1 MQKIRCPRC
10 GVVNLEKFVTYPQC
24 AGCGSTLPSPRESP
38 LPFWRR
44 PLGASL
50 WVSVIGIAMV
60 GIVIATSFL
69 SSPPE
74 NEAQLVIYGNMPQR
88 VQLQQTVIINLTIDA
103 VGESSSQQR
112 ALLQNVKV
120 RLPRTLFKKFAFVSL
135 EPKPDTITS
144 TTDGRYFQYDFLPR
158 ETTLKLRLYAR
169 SIGQQRARA
178 AVYADDHSPGL
189 YAFSIFVVPSI
200 QKKSDF

>member
-10 GVVNLEKFVTYPQC
+10 GVVNLEKFITYPHC
-24 AGCGSTLPSPRESP
+24 AGCGSTLPAPRESP
-38 LPFWRR
+38 LPFWQR

-50 WVSVIGIAMV
+50 WVSVIGIAMI

-69 SSPPE
+69 YSPPE
-74 NEAQLVIYGNMPQR
+74 NEAQLVIYGNTSR
-88 VQLQQTVIINLTIDA
+88 RIQLQQTVIVNLTIDA
-103 VGESSSQQR
+103 VSQNSSQQR
-112 ALLQNVKV
+112 APLQNVKV

-144 TTDGRYFQYDFLPR
+144 TFGGRYFQYDFLPR

-169 SIGQQRARA
+169 SVGQQRARA
-178 AVYADDHSPGL
+178 AVYADEHSPGS
-189 YAFSIFVVPSI
+189 YAFSIFVMPPI
-200 QKKSDF
+200 QQ